1 VSRLLQQRTDVNATA
16 IDGTTALH
24 WAVRADDLTTADTLI
39 RAGANVKASSR
50 HGITPLYLA
59 AGQGHAAMIRRLL
72 VAGADP
78 NGTSLSDGNQHNFSP
93 LPVVLAGGASGRLKG
108 GRHLVFPKDTR
119 MSNLLL
125 AMLDTLGVRLETF
138 GDSTGMLT
146 I

>member
-1 VSRLLQQRTDVNATA
+1 V
-16 IDGTTALH
+16 
-24 WAVRADDLTTADTLI
+24 
-39 RAGANVKASSR
+39 
-50 HGITPLYLA
+50 
-59 AGQGHAAMIRRLL
+59 
-72 VAGADP
+72 
-78 NGTSLSDGNQHNFSP
+78 
-93 LPVVLAGGASGRLKG
+93 KG